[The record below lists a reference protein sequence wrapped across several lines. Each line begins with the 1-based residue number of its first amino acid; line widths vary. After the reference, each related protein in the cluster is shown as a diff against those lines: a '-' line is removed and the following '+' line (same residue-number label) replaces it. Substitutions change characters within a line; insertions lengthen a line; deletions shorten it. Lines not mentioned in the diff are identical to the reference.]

1 MNKKMHKQIGY
12 LLILLS
18 ALFGSAVW
26 AASVE
31 LELESGAML
40 ATERFGSGTDRMLWL
55 PSEYGI
61 SGKTEREL
69 VQAVAQQL
77 GLELWLVDLHTSYFL
92 PPGRSSLDEVPRE
105 DIRDLIDAA
114 RPEAG
119 RLYLL
124 SYGRGAAL
132 ALEAVRQW
140 QMQKGNDARPLG
152 GAILLHPNLMAGTAK
167 AGERA
172 SFLPI
177 VSASNLP
184 IFIFQP
190 MNSAKRWYLEELVER
205 LGRGGSDVYF
215 SPMPKVSDGFQVG
228 DDVTAYESRVQKHLP
243 EMFGT
248 AIRLLGSY
256 NSVRREPVARLPE
269 VPEEAASMVAAG
281 LQPIAG
287 RPPAPLLALTD
298 IEGRN
303 WTLEE
308 LRGEVVLLNF
318 WATWCPPCVE
328 EIPSLGRLNRRLE
341 DKAFRVI
348 SVDVGQEETEVRR
361 FLDRV
366 PADFPV
372 LLDPEGSVTGP
383 WKIRAFPTSFLIDA
397 EGRMRYG
404 YFGALEWDSDEVVS
418 VIEGVLE
425 GER

>member
-1 MNKKMHKQIGY
+1 MNKHIGC
-12 LLILLS
+12 LLLLLP
-18 ALFGSAVW
+18 ALFGGAVW

-31 LELESGAML
+31 LELESGAVI
-40 ATERFGSGTDRMLWL
+40 AAEHFGSGPDRILWF

-61 SGKTEREL
+61 SGQDEREL
-69 VQAVAQQL
+69 SRAVSQQI
-77 GLELWLVDLHTSYFL
+77 GREVWLVDLHTSYFL
-92 PPGRSSLDEVPRE
+92 SPGRTSLAEVPLE
-105 DIRDLIDAA
+105 DIRDLISVAM
-114 RPEAG
+114 PERG

-132 ALEAVRQW
+132 ALEAVRLW
-140 QMQKGNDARPLG
+140 QLDNGNDSGPLG

-172 SFLPI
+172 AFLPI
-177 VSASNLP
+177 VSATNLP

-205 LGRGGSDVYF
+205 LGEGGSDVYF
-215 SPMPKVSDGFQVG
+215 SPMPKVSDGFQVR
-228 DDVTAYESRVQKHLP
+228 DDVTAHEREVQKHLP
-243 EMFGT
+243 AMFRT

-256 NSVRREPVARLPE
+256 NSGRREPAAGQVEAAD
-269 VPEEAASMVAAG
+269 EAASSIAAG

-287 RPPAPLLALTD
+287 HPSAPSLALTD
-298 IEGRN
+298 IDGRN

-341 DKAFRVI
+341 DKPFRVI
-348 SVDVGQEETEVRR
+348 SVDVGQEEAEVRR
-361 FLDRV
+361 FLDKV

-397 EGRMRYG
+397 DGRMRYG
-404 YFGALEWDSDEVVS
+404 YFGALEWDSDEVVA
-418 VIEGVLE
+418 VIESVLSD
-425 GER
+425 

>member
-1 MNKKMHKQIGY
+1 MTINMHKCLGC
-12 LLILLS
+12 LLV
-18 ALFGSAVW
+18 LFTAITGSAAR
-26 AASVE
+26 AASVD
-31 LELESGAML
+31 LELESGVVI
-40 ATERFGSGTDRMLWL
+40 ATERFGSGQDRILWL

-61 SGKTEREL
+61 SGKSEREL
-69 VQAVAQQL
+69 VRAVAQQA

-105 DIRDLIDAA
+105 DIRDLIDTA
-114 RPEAG
+114 RPEQG

-132 ALEAVRQW
+132 ALETMRLW
-140 QMQKGNDARPLG
+140 QMQSDDDVRPLG

-172 SFLPI
+172 AFLPI

-205 LGRGGSDVYF
+205 LGKGGSDVYF
-215 SPMPKVSDGFQVG
+215 SPMPKVSDGFQVR
-228 DDVTAYESRVQKHLP
+228 DDVTAYESEVQKHLP
-243 EMFGT
+243 AMFRT

-256 NSVRREPVARLPE
+256 NSVRREPVTRLPE
-269 VPEEAASMVAAG
+269 VPDEAASTVAAG
-281 LQPIAG
+281 LQPIVG
-287 RPPAPLLALTD
+287 RPSAPSLALTD
-298 IEGRN
+298 IDGRE
-303 WTLEE
+303 WTLEA

-341 DKAFRVI
+341 DKPFRVI
-348 SVDVGQEETEVRR
+348 SVDVGQEEAEVRR

-404 YFGALEWDSDEVVS
+404 YFGALEWDSDEVVA
-418 VIEGVLE
+418 VIESVLSD
-425 GER
+425 